1 MNTLQ
6 YTSPVTLK
14 QEPTFIACEACDCI
28 RGLAAEDGRVF
39 PAQKAEGG
47 IIAIL
52 TCEAG
57 ETLTLNP
64 VKTYGSE
71 CAILKEE
78 NSLKV
83 QIAGHDIGGYV
94 WDTAYW
100 KPYFGPVTDD
110 AGNHF
115 TRLDF
120 DTLEHPHHRSVFI
133 AVGDVNGVDAWNEPE
148 DCGIVRT
155 EEIKDIKAGSAYASF
170 TAVNRWMDHSEK
182 PLVKETTTYTM
193 YNQTEDCRMLD
204 IDVLFTAEYGEVNFG
219 PTKEAGPLGVRM
231 RDELRA
237 DRGTGVIINSRGEVA
252 EKECWGHEAEWCD
265 YAGDMPFGKMG
276 VTVFDHPGNERFPTA
291 WHVRN
296 YGLFAANNLFFKGDL
311 TIKEGDSLRYRFRI
325 LFRRCEMS
333 VEEIRT
339 RFDRFAHSE
348 Q

>member
-1 MNTLQ
+1 MNAIQ

-14 QEPTFIACEACDCI
+14 EEPIFIACDACDCI
-28 RGLAAEDGRVF
+28 AGLTTADGRVF

-57 ETLTLNP
+57 ETLQLEP
-64 VKTYGSE
+64 VKTYGSK

-78 NSLKV
+78 NCLHV
-83 QIAGHDIGGYV
+83 QIAGHNIGGYV

-110 AGNHF
+110 AGNNF

-120 DTLEHPHHRSVFI
+120 ETPEHPHHRSVFI

-148 DCGIVRT
+148 DCGIIRT
-155 EEIKDIKAGSAYASF
+155 EEIKDVKEGTAYASF

-182 PLVKETTTYTM
+182 PLIMETTTYTM
-193 YNQTEDCRMLD
+193 YNQSEECRALD
-204 IDVLFTAEYGEVNFG
+204 IDVTFTAKFGEVNFG

-231 RDELRA
+231 RDELRV
-237 DRGTGVIINSRGEVA
+237 DIGSGVIFNSRGEVA
-252 EKECWGHEAEWCD
+252 EEECWGHEAEWVD
-265 YAGDMPFGKMG
+265 YAGEMPFGKMA
-276 VTVFDHPGNERFPTA
+276 VTIFDHPGNERFPTA

-296 YGLFAANNLFFKGDL
+296 YGLFAANNLFFKGGL
-311 TIKEGDSLRYRFRI
+311 TIKEGESLNYRFRI
-325 LFRRCEMS
+325 LFRRGEMA
-333 VEEIRT
+333 VDEIRT
-339 RFDRFAHSE
+339 RFDRFAHCGK
-348 Q
+348 